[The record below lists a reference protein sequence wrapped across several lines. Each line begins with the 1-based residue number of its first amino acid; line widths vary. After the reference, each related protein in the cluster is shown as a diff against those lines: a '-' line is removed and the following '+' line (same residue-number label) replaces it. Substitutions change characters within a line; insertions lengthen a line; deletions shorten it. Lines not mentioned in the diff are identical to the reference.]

1 MLDIERNKTI
11 WTGAPGF
18 SLLREVELDVASRKP
33 VRPVTAQFKA
43 RALA

>member
-1 MLDIERNKTI
+1 MLDVQRKKTI

-18 SLLREVELDVASRKP
+18 SLLREVELETASRKP

-43 RALA
+43 RAIV